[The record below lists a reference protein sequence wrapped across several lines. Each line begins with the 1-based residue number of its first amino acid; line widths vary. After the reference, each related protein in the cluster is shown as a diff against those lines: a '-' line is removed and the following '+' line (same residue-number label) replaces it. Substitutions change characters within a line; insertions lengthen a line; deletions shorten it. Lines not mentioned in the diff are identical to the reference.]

1 MLDLCFQAKDAARRA
16 QAKMPMIEQE
26 ERSNNEYK
34 RGVSGWNFDLEDLKA
49 QASLVSDR
57 HANSIKIKP
66 PDGSG

>member
-1 MLDLCFQAKDAARRA
+1 
-16 QAKMPMIEQE
+16 MPMIEQE

-57 HANSIKIKP
+57 HAESIKIKST
-66 PDGSG
+66 GC